1 MCKEI
6 SKVMGK
12 EMGIRERRGLFGGR
26 IAQGCG
32 FREELTGEGEISFSA
47 KSLFKE
53 QGFAGHARGSDDVA
67 SFRRFPV
74 PFQCKGIIP
83 FYTCPVLIA
92 FPEEVLARDVA
103 VFRAFLEP
111 GVSFLVI
118 LRDAAAFLIEES
130 DVAGGFHVA

>member
-1 MCKEI
+1 M
-6 SKVMGK
+6 
-12 EMGIRERRGLFGGR
+12 
-26 IAQGCG
+26 AQGCG
-32 FREELTGEGEISFSA
+32 FREELAGEGEISFSA

-53 QGFAGHARGSDDVA
+53 QGFAGHARGGDDVA

-111 GVSFLVI
+111 GGSFLVI
-118 LRDAAAFLIEES
+118 LRDAAAFLLEES